1 MGWDALS
8 LLTTA
13 FFITVVPTVV
23 PVVTHEGQWDAEAIC
38 TLILMNGTVLIGWLN
53 RENV

>member
-1 MGWDALS
+1 MGWYVLL

-23 PVVTHEGQWDAEAIC
+23 PVVAHEGQWDTEAIC
-38 TLILMNGTVLIGWLN
+38 TLILMNGTVLTG
-53 RENV
+53 